1 MKTPKDF
8 EYDLWIS
15 DDGACMVR
23 IKSTG
28 EVIEVER
35 EVMRVPRLE
44 EKRLRREIQTE
55 QENGGQLFLKLQPT
69 DETGETWLVDT
80 YDFQSELMVNIF
92 KDKFCKTLT
101 PTQLSIFRE
110 CLLGEHGVREY
121 AWTHNVSHVAV
132 LKTIMAIR
140 KKFKKYFSDRLP
152 NA

>member
-44 EKRLRREIQTE
+44 EKRLRREDIDRTR
-55 QENGGQLFLKLQPT
+55 KRRPAIS
-69 DETGETWLVDT
+69 ET
-80 YDFQSELMVNIF
+80 SAN
-92 KDKFCKTLT
+92 
-101 PTQLSIFRE
+101 R
-110 CLLGEHGVREY
+110 RNRR
-121 AWTHNVSHVAV
+121 NVAG
-132 LKTIMAIR
+132 
-140 KKFKKYFSDRLP
+140 
-152 NA
+152 